1 MTLLEIYRIALANGM
16 TAKQAAERFEVK
28 ASSVSKMK
36 TRYKMP
42 SLKTDFDIKS
52 EAFLSQMSDVQL
64 QSYMKALMLPKNNKC
79 FREIK
84 MCKALIES
92 RQAYDSRIQ

>member
-1 MTLLEIYRIALANGM
+1 MTLLEIYRIALADGL
-16 TAKQAAERFEVK
+16 TAKQAAERFGVK

-36 TRYKMP
+36 TRHRLP
-42 SLKTDFDIKS
+42 SLKSVFAS
-52 EAFLSQMSDVQL
+52 NAEASLSQMSDSQL
-64 QSYMKALMLPKNNKC
+64 QSYLKALMLPKNSDRS

-92 RQAYDSRIQ
+92 RQAYVS